1 MGQWSGLSTFTAV
14 ALDSVSGQGTKIPQD
29 IQRSQKKKM
38 GQGQGEQQIYEWE
51 KLGLKKK
58 YCDNTGTFYYRNK

>member
-1 MGQWSGLSTFTAV
+1 MGQWLGLSAFTAV
-14 ALDSVSGQGTKIPQD
+14 ALDSISGQEP
-29 IQRSQKKKM
+29 RSHKTYSAAKKKKKKR
-38 GQGQGEQQIYEWE
+38 GGKQQIYEWD